1 MKTNLARLLL
11 PVLALAAL
19 EPVQAYSCRLSC
31 ASTEACVLAPR
42 PDGSAALH
50 LPHSSSE
57 CENLLV
63 PVLQGRVSVWYLRDN
78 IIVAKL
84 LDRSGKVADAIKDG
98 SQTCRAQPLSGCVGR
113 VERNRVPGLSPMFKA
128 RASDGTEALGPPAPA
143 ALPFDDVLIAPN
155 AVLRLQLSP
164 QAREDGE
171 LSLLDS
177 ANPELRIRIPI
188 RAGVAEVPAASLQE
202 ARRYLFIWKTP
213 SAHHAGSFT
222 PARSGTVARVERS
235 VQAAIEDP
243 QRLGE
248 PELVRARVLSE
259 GGFHWNAREVLRQ
272 LEETQP

>member
-1 MKTNLARLLL
+1 MKTILTRLL

-19 EPVQAYSCRLSC
+19 GPAQAYSCRLSC

-42 PDGSAALH
+42 PDGSTGLS

-63 PVLQGRVSVWYLRDN
+63 PVLRGRVSVWYLRDN

-84 LDRSGKVADAIKDG
+84 LDRSGNVADAIKDG
-98 SQTCRAQPLSGCVGR
+98 SQTCRAQPLSGCLGR

-128 RASDGTEALGPPAPA
+128 RAADGTETLGPPAPV

-155 AVLRLQLSP
+155 GNLRMQLSP

-177 ANPELRIRIPI
+177 ASPELRTRFPI
-188 RAGVAEVPAASLQE
+188 REGVAMIPASSLQE

-213 SAHHAGSFT
+213 SAHYAGSFT
-222 PARSGTVARVERS
+222 PARSGTVARVERAI
-235 VQAAIEDP
+235 QAAIDEP

-248 PELVRARVLSE
+248 PELIRARVLSE